1 MSPLE
6 MPVQLTDENILVN
19 KIKVKRQELA
29 SYLAKTEPRNSR
41 LINSSIIAGA
51 FAAALTAGPG
61 LGGEE
66 FISTAK
72 GMVSF
77 GIPVWQALCLA
88 ASILSIIAVIANGML
103 KSHSLTTK
111 ITKTRACDAKL
122 EGLETM
128 LELKQ
133 VDLKQAT
140 QLYTQYLTEISH
152 IW

>member
-1 MSPLE
+1 MSI
-6 MPVQLTDENILVN
+6 QLTDEKVLVN
-19 KIKVKRQELA
+19 KIKAKRQELA
-29 SYLAKTEPRNSR
+29 SYLAKTEPLNSR

-51 FAAALTAGPG
+51 IAATLTAGPG
-61 LGGEE
+61 VGGEG
-66 FISTAK
+66 FINTAK
-72 GMVSF
+72 NMVSF

-88 ASILSIIAVIANGML
+88 ASILSVVAVIANGML

-128 LELKQ
+128 LELNQ

-152 IW
+152 I

>member
-1 MSPLE
+1 MSLSETPA
-6 MPVQLTDENILVN
+6 QLTDKKILVD
-19 KIKVKRQELA
+19 KIKAKRQELA

-51 FAAALTAGPG
+51 CAAALTAGPG
-61 LGGEE
+61 VGGEG

-72 GMVSF
+72 EMVSF
-77 GIPVWQALCLA
+77 GIPVWQVLCLT
-88 ASILSIIAVIANGML
+88 ASILSVIAVIANGML

-128 LELKQ
+128 LELNQ
-133 VDLKQAT
+133 ADLKQAT
-140 QLYTQYLTEISH
+140 QIYTQCLTEISH
-152 IW
+152 I